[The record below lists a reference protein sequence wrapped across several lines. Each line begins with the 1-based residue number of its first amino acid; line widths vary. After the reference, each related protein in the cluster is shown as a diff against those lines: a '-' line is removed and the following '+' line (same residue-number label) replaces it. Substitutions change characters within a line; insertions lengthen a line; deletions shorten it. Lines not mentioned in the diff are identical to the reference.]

1 MRTIRKLLGAIQKP
15 LLTVFVAVFAVSG
28 VALAQSAFTQPA
40 AAPPGG
46 NVSAPVN
53 VGTTF
58 QQKLG
63 QFWAKSM
70 GTDDGYCIGDSCIT
84 EWPTAGDALASCQIC
99 VSVKADVGG
108 DNSKAR
114 QCGGTSGGIGYGGG
128 VSCVPVDQWTAPY
141 RDDTDDRAGGCQMQ
155 WKLDCTAPYGDSPT
169 PPPSTYTGDG
179 NDEVTTGGGTNP
191 RYDEPND
198 LQTY

>member
-1 MRTIRKLLGAIQKP
+1 MRTIRKLLGTVQKP
-15 LLTVFVAVFAVSG
+15 LLTVFIAVFAVSG
-28 VALAQSAFTQPA
+28 VALAQSTFTQPA
-40 AAPPGG
+40 SAPPGG

-70 GTDDGYCIGDSCIT
+70 GPDDGYCIGDSCIT
-84 EWPTAGDALASCQIC
+84 EWPTAGDALAACRMC
-99 VSVKADVGG
+99 VSVVPDVGS

-114 QCGGTSGGIGYGGG
+114 QCGTGAASQ

-141 RDDTDDRAGGCQMQ
+141 RDDTDDRKGGCQMQ
-155 WKLDCTAPYGDSPT
+155 WKLDCTAPYGDTPA
-169 PPPSTYTGDG
+169 PPPPTYTGDG
-179 NDEVTTGGGTNP
+179 NDEVTSGGGGTAP
-191 RYDEPND
+191 RYDDPRD
-198 LQTY
+198 VQTY